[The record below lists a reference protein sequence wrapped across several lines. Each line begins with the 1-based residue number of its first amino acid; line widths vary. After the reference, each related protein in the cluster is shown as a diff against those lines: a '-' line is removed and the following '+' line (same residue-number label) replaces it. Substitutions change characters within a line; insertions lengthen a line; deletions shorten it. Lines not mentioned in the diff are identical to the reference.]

1 MVKVTYEKEKLL
13 KVIEMLRLE
22 PNMDAEMMLSLIETE
37 EVQSDKKPRK
47 LVKRDKQSKC
57 DNMQYTQEE
66 RDLFLRLV
74 TDYREPAFVPT
85 AVINDIS
92 AQLQRTPG
100 AIVTQLYIAEKKIEG
115 KRRNEKIREHQEYSN
130 SDVKSSEPI
139 EANREERKQPDY
151 KVQVHTVG

>member
-13 KVIEMLRLE
+13 KVVELLRIE
-22 PNMDAEMMLSLIETE
+22 PNMDAKMMLSLIEID
-37 EVQSDKKPRK
+37 EVHAEIKPRK
-47 LVKRDKQSKC
+47 LVKRDKQAKC
-57 DNMQYTQEE
+57 DNIQYSQEE
-66 RDLFLRLV
+66 KDLFLRLV

-115 KRRNEKIREHQEYSN
+115 KRK
-130 SDVKSSEPI
+130 K
-139 EANREERKQPDY
+139 
-151 KVQVHTVG
+151 